1 MAKKKDEYNYF
12 DEYIKGAEIVV
23 ESSKL
28 LKGALENYDLKTVEN
43 EISKEIGVNK
53 HTYYKIESGV
63 RKPTYEF
70 MRKFKR
76 RFGVSIDEM
85 FF

>member
-1 MAKKKDEYNYF
+1 MKLS
-12 DEYIKGAEIVV
+12 V
-23 ESSKL
+23 EQI
-28 LKGALENYDLKTVEN
+28 AN
-43 EISKEIGVNK
+43 EIGVNK

-63 RKPTYEF
+63 RKPTYSF
-70 MRKFKR
+70 MRKFKQ

>member
-1 MAKKKDEYNYF
+1 M
-12 DEYIKGAEIVV
+12 
-23 ESSKL
+23 
-28 LKGALENYDLKTVEN
+28 LKQFRKENNLSVD

-70 MRKFKR
+70 MKRFKR
-76 RFGVSIDEM
+76 RFRVSIDEM

>member
-1 MAKKKDEYNYF
+1 MREIEKLKQFRK
-12 DEYIKGAEIVV
+12 AENLSV
-23 ESSKL
+23 
-28 LKGALENYDLKTVEN
+28 D

-53 HTYYKIESGV
+53 HTYYKIESGA

-70 MRKFKR
+70 MKKLKG

>member
-1 MAKKKDEYNYF
+1 MTR
-12 DEYIKGAEIVV
+12 
-23 ESSKL
+23 
-28 LKGALENYDLKTVEN
+28 LKQFRKSMNLSVD
-43 EISKEIGVNK
+43 EISKEMGVNK

-70 MRKFKR
+70 MWMFKSV
-76 RFGVSIDEM
+76 FGVSVDEL

>member
-1 MAKKKDEYNYF
+1 MR
-12 DEYIKGAEIVV
+12 EI
-23 ESSKL
+23 EKL
-28 LKGALENYDLKTVEN
+28 KQFRKSENLSVD

-70 MRKFKR
+70 MDKFKQ

>member
-1 MAKKKDEYNYF
+1 MR
-12 DEYIKGAEIVV
+12 EI
-23 ESSKL
+23 EKL
-28 LKGALENYDLKTVEN
+28 KQFRNSENLSVD

-70 MRKFKR
+70 MEKFKQ

>member
-1 MAKKKDEYNYF
+1 MLKQFRKEKNLS
-12 DEYIKGAEIVV
+12 V
-23 ESSKL
+23 E
-28 LKGALENYDLKTVEN
+28 

-53 HTYYKIESGV
+53 YTYYKIESGE

-70 MRKFKR
+70 MRKFKQR
-76 RFGVSIDEM
+76 YGVSIDEM